1 MKQQEQDALAMLK
14 ADHQQVLALFADYEA
29 LSDRSKVSKKRLA
42 ERICTELRVHA
53 ELEEQLF
60 YPAVRPQV
68 DDDDLMDEALVEHAA
83 AKDLIAQIEEL
94 DPDDDLYDARVKV
107 LSEQIEHHVKEEEGP
122 MFARVRKAGIDLQ
135 ALGAQM
141 AQLKQQLVGK
151 S

>member
-94 DPDDDLYDARVKV
+94 DPDDELYDARVKV

-122 MFARVRKAGIDLQ
+122 MFAQVRKAGIDLQ

-141 AQLKQQLVGK
+141 AQLKQQLMGK

>member
-42 ERICTELRVHA
+42 DRICTELRVHA

-94 DPDDDLYDARVKV
+94 DPDDELYDARVKV
-107 LSEQIEHHVKEEEGP
+107 LSEQIEHHVKEEEGA
-122 MFARVRKAGIDLQ
+122 MFASVRKADIDLQ
-135 ALGAQM
+135 ALGTQM
-141 AQLKQQLVGK
+141 AQLKQQLIK
-151 S
+151 QS